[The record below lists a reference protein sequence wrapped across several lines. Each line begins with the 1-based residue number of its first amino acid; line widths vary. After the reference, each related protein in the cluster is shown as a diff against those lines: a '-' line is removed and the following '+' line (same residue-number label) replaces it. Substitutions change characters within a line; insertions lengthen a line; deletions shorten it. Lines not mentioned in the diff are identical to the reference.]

1 MDFDAIA
8 RELLVALRGRRS
20 QVAWSRRL
28 GYKSNVAYSWE
39 SGRRWPNASE
49 TLRAAERSGVDLRA
63 SLVRFFGNEPAW
75 LAAARDLAAPSV
87 VARFLE
93 ELRGSVS
100 ISDLARRAS
109 LSRYSVTRWLSGATQ
124 PRLPDLLRL
133 VEAASLRLVD
143 LVTCLVPPASMPSVK
158 VLWERLESRR
168 RGAFE
173 LPWTQAVLR
182 VLELEAYLATPEH
195 DDGWVAERLGIAV
208 DEALRCRVF
217 LEDTGQAV
225 RVGRHLRH
233 EPMAVDTRRA
243 PEVGRHLKAH
253 WTHVGEERIRA
264 GAEGQFSYNV
274 FTVSEADLERIRK
287 LHLAYFQALR
297 GIVAESRSSE
307 RVVVA
312 NVQLFP
318 LD

>member
-1 MDFDAIA
+1 MDFEVIA
-8 RELLVALRGRRS
+8 GELLVALRGRRS

-39 SGRRWPNASE
+39 SGRRWPSAAE
-49 TLRAAERSGVDLRA
+49 ALRAAERSGVDLRA
-63 SLVRFFGNEPAW
+63 ALVRFFGNEPAW
-75 LAAARDLAAPSV
+75 LAAAPSLTSPEL

-100 ISDLARRAS
+100 VSDLARRAK
-109 LSRYSVTRWLSGATQ
+109 LSRYSVTRWLSGDTQ
-124 PRLPDLLRL
+124 PRLPDFLCIL
-133 VEAASLRLVD
+133 EAASLRLVD
-143 LVTCLVPPASMPSVK
+143 FVTCLVPPASMPSVQ

-182 VLELEAYLATPEH
+182 VFELEAYLATPAH
-195 DDGWVAERLGIAV
+195 DDAWIARRLGIGV
-208 DEALRCRVF
+208 DEARRCREF

-225 RVGRHLRH
+225 RVGAHFRH
-233 EPMAVDTRRA
+233 EVMAVDTRRA

-274 FTVSEADLERIRK
+274 FTVSEVDLERIRK
-287 LHLAYFQALR
+287 LHLAYFEALR
-297 GIVAESRSSE
+297 GIVAESKSSE